1 MRETL
6 RIINQLEQDGII
18 EKYAIGGAIA
28 AIFYV
33 EPFATHDVDIFFI
46 VSSNEGLLNLS
57 PLYSYLAGLGYEPD
71 GEMVMIEGW
80 PVQFLPVFNELLSEA
95 MANVREVEY
104 EGVPTRIFSPEYLI
118 AIMLQLGRAKDYARA
133 EMFIAQNLC
142 DEKKMLELIQRH
154 GIQKQWQELSRR
166 MQ

>member
-1 MRETL
+1 
-6 RIINQLEQDGII
+6 
-18 EKYAIGGAIA
+18 
-28 AIFYV
+28 
-33 EPFATHDVDIFFI
+33 
-46 VSSNEGLLNLS
+46 
-57 PLYSYLAGLGYEPD
+57 
-71 GEMVMIEGW
+71 MIEGW
-80 PVQFLPVFNELLSEA
+80 PVQFLPVFNELLSKA
-95 MANVREVEY
+95 MANVREVKY

-142 DEKKMLELIQRH
+142 NEKKMLELIQRH